1 MAQDKKNPTRKEK
14 SITLDGNSLTIEQ
27 VADVARIK
35 AKVKLSKR
43 ARRLV
48 QDSAKKVDQLASSET
63 PIYGVNTGYG
73 LFVNQKIEPAQST
86 RLSRNLILSH
96 IVGIGPPFEQ
106 DVVRAT
112 MLIRANTLAH
122 GCSGVR
128 PEIIDTLLEM
138 LNHDVTPYIPSQG
151 SLGSSGDLAPL
162 AHLALV
168 MTTPLDNDDDYVS
181 QAWHESRLMS
191 GAEAMTSAGINR
203 ITLRPK
209 DALAIVNGATFSA
222 ALLALA
228 CIDTERLLRA
238 SEIAA
243 ALSLEALLG
252 VAAAF
257 DPRLHEARP
266 HPGQIAVAERIRKLT
281 FGSELLDT
289 NNQIQDAYSLRCVPQ
304 ILGPSWDILSFTK
317 EIVYREQNS
326 ATDNPLF
333 FDNQPISG
341 GNFHGE
347 PIGQAADYLK
357 ISLTKV
363 GALSERR
370 IFRLISPNVNVG
382 LPPMLVAQQ
391 EEAGLYSGLMMLQ
404 YTAASLT
411 LENRSIATPDSIHSI
426 ATSAG
431 QEDINA
437 NATTAARHLT
447 KIISNLC
454 HILAIEFI
462 VAAQALDLRLQSM
475 PRSKPGVGTTAAHKL
490 IREYVPFRNEDHP
503 HTADIEA
510 ITAIIRSGELIST
523 IEKTLDNV
531 PYE

>member
-1 MAQDKKNPTRKEK
+1 MVQDEKNPTRQEK
-14 SITLDGNSLTIEQ
+14 SIILDGNSLTLEQ
-27 VADVARIK
+27 VADVARCK

-48 QDSAKKVDQLASSET
+48 QDSAKTVDRLVTSET
-63 PIYGVNTGYG
+63 PVYGVNTGYG
-73 LFVNQKIEPAQST
+73 LFADQKIEPAQSF

-122 GCSGVR
+122 GYSGVR

-168 MTTPLDNDDDYVS
+168 MTTPLDDDDDDAS

-191 GAEAMTSAGINR
+191 GAEAMKSAGINR
-203 ITLRPK
+203 ITLGPK

-243 ALSLEALLG
+243 TLALESLLG
-252 VAAAF
+252 ITAAF

-289 NNQIQDAYSLRCVPQ
+289 NNQIQDAYSLRCIPQ
-304 ILGPSWDILSFTK
+304 ILGSSWDILSFAMAT
-317 EIVYREQNS
+317 VSREQNS
-326 ATDNPLF
+326 ATDNPLIF
-333 FDNQPISG
+333 GNQALSG

-347 PIGQAADYLK
+347 PIGQAADYIK
-357 ISLTKV
+357 ISLAKV
-363 GALSERR
+363 GVLSERR
-370 IFRLISPNVNVG
+370 IFRLLSPNENVG

-411 LENRSIATPDSIHSI
+411 LENRSLATPDSIHSI
-426 ATSAG
+426 TTSAG
-431 QEDINA
+431 KEDINA
-437 NATTAARHLT
+437 NSTTAARHLT
-447 KIISNLC
+447 TIISNLY

-462 VAAQALDLRLQSM
+462 VASQALDLRLQNN
-475 PRSKPGVGTTAAHKL
+475 PRAKPGVGTTVAHKL
-490 IREYVPFRNEDHP
+490 IREKVPFSKEDHP
-503 HTADIEA
+503 HTANIEA
-510 ITAIIRSGELIST
+510 ITALIRSGELIST
-523 IEKTLDNV
+523 IERTLDNV
-531 PYE
+531 PLE